1 MKRSQLL
8 VVIVVVDQNTFKTTS
23 SMKIEK
29 EGSWKKDLE
38 KRANNLRNVG

>member
-23 SMKIEK
+23 SMKTEK
-29 EGSWKKDLE
+29 EEVGKKIE
-38 KRANNLRNVG
+38 RRGGRI

>member
-8 VVIVVVDQNTFKTTS
+8 VVIVVVDQNTFKTAS

-29 EGSWKKDLE
+29 EGGWKKDLE